1 MNFDR
6 VLAQVTKPSRYCGNE
21 FNVIKKEWDTAA
33 LRMVLAFPDLYE
45 IGMSHQGLQ
54 ILYHLV
60 NRQPGW
66 LAERVYAPDRD
77 LEELLRAQ
85 GLPLFSLES
94 RRPLAE
100 FDILGITLPYE
111 LCYTNILTILDLAGM
126 PFKATAR
133 DERFP
138 LVLGGGPCAFHP
150 EPVADFF
157 DAILLGDGEEAIVEI
172 ADCVATAKAEG
183 LGREE
188 LLHRLATIAGIYVPR
203 FFEPRYDGAGAF
215 AGVAP
220 LRPGYTRVRRRVLP
234 SLGEV
239 PVAEAPLVP
248 TTRIVHDRLGIEI
261 ARGCTRGCRFCQA
274 GIIYRPVRER
284 SPEQVLELAQRG
296 IEATGFEE
304 MALLSLSTGDYAC
317 LGDLLVRLM
326 DLLVPERVSV
336 SMPSLRVGTLTPA
349 IMEQI
354 RRVRKTGFTLAPEA
368 GTDRLRQVINK
379 GITEEDLLA
388 ATTAAFRLGWK
399 LIKLY
404 FMCGLPTETEED
416 LAAIPELAWKVLRTS
431 PGGGR
436 QVTVSAAVFVPKPHT
451 VFEREPQLGI
461 EEGLRRLHLMRD
473 RLKGRSFSFK
483 WHDPRQSYLE
493 GVLCRGDRRLS
504 AVLEA
509 AWQGGARLDAW
520 SDFFNLDLWRQAALG
535 AGIDLDRYLARR
547 EPGEPLPWD
556 HLDAGVRPE
565 FLAEELAKAHKGEY
579 TPDCRVHGCQ
589 GCGLCDFKT
598 VKPVVYREADAAA
611 MAPAVAVPSP
621 RTGEGNG
628 QPEKFVYRLDYARQD
643 EARLLSHLELIQ
655 VIFRAFRRAHLPLH
669 YSQGFNPTPKV
680 SFGPALPLG
689 TASLAEYLYVE
700 LTEPL
705 GNLAMWQARLNQ
717 ELPAGLTVE
726 GVALASGDQPQ
737 RLLQGYEIT
746 LPRPPEAAAF
756 ERLLN
761 SEQFVITVLR
771 KGQSREIDVRPQLH
785 HLAVRAGG
793 VVELAM
799 WSETGRAAVKPME
812 LLREVLALPPQE
824 VYGARIVKVWSREEE
839 QQAVRTCFPAACGRF
854 RDGSLVSAR
863 DTIPEV

>member
-1 MNFDR
+1 MNLDT
-6 VLAQVTKPSRYCGNE
+6 VLAQVAKPSRYCGNE
-21 FNVIKKEWDTAA
+21 FNAIKKEWETAA

-60 NRQPGW
+60 NRRPEW

-77 LEELLRAQ
+77 LERLLRQ
-85 GLPLFSLES
+85 EGLPLFSLES
-94 RRPLAE
+94 RRPLAD

-111 LCYTNILTILDLAGM
+111 LCYTNILTILELAGL
-126 PFKATAR
+126 PFRAVER

-138 LVLGGGPCAFHP
+138 LVIGGGPCAFHP

-157 DAILLGDGEEAIVEI
+157 DAILLGDGEEAIGEI
-172 ADCVATAKAEG
+172 ADCVATAKSEG
-183 LGREE
+183 IGREE
-188 LLHRLATIAGIYVPR
+188 LLVRLATIPGLYVPR
-203 FFEPRYDGAGAF
+203 FFEPHYDASGAF
-215 AGVAP
+215 AGVSP
-220 LRPGYTRVRRRVLP
+220 LRPEQPTVRRRILP
-234 SLGEV
+234 RLDLV
-239 PVAEAPLVP
+239 PPSAAPLVP
-248 TTRIVHDRLGIEI
+248 TTRIVHDRLGVEI

-284 SPEQVLELAQRG
+284 SPEQVLELAQQG
-296 IEATGFEE
+296 IDATGFEE

-326 DLLVPERVSV
+326 DRLTPARVSV
-336 SMPSLRVGTLTPA
+336 SMPSMRVGTLTPQ

-388 ATTAAFRLGWK
+388 TTGAAFRLGWK

-416 LAAIPELAWKVLRTS
+416 IAAIPELAWKVLRTS

-451 VFEREPQLGI
+451 PFEREPQLGI

-473 RLKGRSFSFK
+473 RLRGRSFSFK

-504 AVLEA
+504 AVIEA
-509 AWQGGARLDAW
+509 AWQAGARLDAW
-520 SDFFNLDLWRQAALG
+520 SDFLDLELWRRAAAQAGL
-535 AGIDLDRYLARR
+535 DLDQYLCRR
-547 EPGEPLPWD
+547 SPEAPLPWD
-556 HLDAGVRPE
+556 HLDAGVDPQ
-565 FLAEELAKAHKGEY
+565 FFAAELAKAQQGEY

-598 VKPVVYREADAAA
+598 IRPVVHRPSTEAG
-611 MAPAVAVPSP
+611 APAITPAGAEKEQSA
-621 RTGEGNG
+621 
-628 QPEKFVYRLDYARQD
+628 KFVYRLDYARQD

-655 VIFRAFRRAHLPLH
+655 VMFRAFRRAHLPLR

-689 TASLAEYLYVE
+689 TASRAEYLYIEV
-700 LTEPL
+700 TEPL
-705 GNLAMWQARLNQ
+705 EKLAAWQARLNQ
-717 ELPAGLTVE
+717 ELPEGIRVEAMAGAT
-726 GVALASGDQPQ
+726 GDQPQ
-737 RLLQGYEIT
+737 RLLQGYEVT
-746 LPRPPEAAAF
+746 LLTVPAATSFA
-756 ERLLN
+756 RLLE
-761 SEQFVITVLR
+761 SEQFVITVVR
-771 KGQSREIDVRPQLH
+771 KGKERAIDARPQVH
-785 HLAVRAGG
+785 GLAVRPDG
-793 VVELAM
+793 VVEMAL

-812 LLREVLALPPQE
+812 LLREVLRLSPQE
-824 VYGARIVKVWSREEE
+824 VYGARIVKVWSREE
-839 QQAVRTCFPAACGRF
+839 
-854 RDGSLVSAR
+854 
-863 DTIPEV
+863 

>member
-6 VLAQVTKPSRYCGNE
+6 VLAQVAKPSRYCGNE
-21 FNVIKKEWDTAA
+21 FNAVRKEWDAAA

-60 NRQPGW
+60 NRQPEW

-77 LEELLRAQ
+77 LERVLREE

-111 LCYTNILTILDLAGM
+111 LCYTNILTILDMAGL
-126 PFKATAR
+126 PFRAIER

-138 LVLGGGPCAFHP
+138 LVIGGGPCAFHP

-157 DAILLGDGEEAIVEI
+157 DAILLGDGEEAIGEI
-172 ADCVATAKAEG
+172 AGCVAQAKEEG

-188 LLHRLATIAGIYVPR
+188 LLVRLAAIPGIYVPR
-203 FFEPRYDGAGAF
+203 FFAPRYDDSGAF
-215 AGVAP
+215 AGIIP
-220 LRPGYTRVRRRVLP
+220 LRPEYPKVRRRILP
-234 SLGEV
+234 RLDAV
-239 PVAEAPLVP
+239 PPPEAPLVP

-284 SPEQVLELAQRG
+284 SPEQVLDLARQG

-317 LGDLLVRLM
+317 LGDLLIRLM
-326 DLLVPERVSV
+326 DALTPERVSV
-336 SMPSLRVGTLTPA
+336 SMPSMRVGTLTPA

-379 GITEEDLLA
+379 GITEADLLA
-388 ATTAAFRLGWK
+388 ATGAAFGLGWK
-399 LIKLY
+399 QIKLY

-416 LAAIPELAWKVLRTS
+416 IAAIPELAWKVLRTS

-451 VFEREPQLGI
+451 PFEREPQLSV

-473 RLKGRSFSFK
+473 RLKGRAFSFK

-504 AVLEA
+504 RVVEA

-520 SDFFNLDLWRQAALG
+520 SDFLNLDLWQRVAQELG
-535 AGIDLDRYLARR
+535 LDLGQYLARR
-547 EPGEPLPWD
+547 APGAPLPWD
-556 HLDAGVRPE
+556 HLDAGVDPQ
-565 FLAEELAKAHKGEY
+565 FFAEELVKAEKGEY

-598 VKPVVYREADAAA
+598 VRPVVCRGAADAPP
-611 MAPAVAVPSP
+611 APAAAAPAP
-621 RTGEGNG
+621 GTGQDKG
-628 QPEKFVYRLDYARQD
+628 QPAKFVYRLDYARRG
-643 EARLLSHLELIQ
+643 ESRLLSHLELIQ
-655 VIFRAFRRAHLPLH
+655 VIFRAFRRAHLPLL
-669 YSQGFNPTPKV
+669 YSRGFNPTPKV

-689 TASLAEYLYVE
+689 TESLAEYLYIEVG
-700 LTEPL
+700 EPL
-705 GNLAMWQARLNQ
+705 GNLTVWQARLNQ
-717 ELPAGLTVE
+717 ELPAGLSVE
-726 GVALASGDQPQ
+726 VMAPASGDQPQ
-737 RLLQGYEIT
+737 RLLQGYEVS
-746 LPRPPEAAAF
+746 LPARPAAESF
-756 ERLLN
+756 VRLLN
-761 SEQFVITVLR
+761 SPQFVITVQR
-771 KGQSREIDVRPQLH
+771 KGRERAIDVRPQVR
-785 HLAVRAGG
+785 HLGVRSDG
-793 VVELAM
+793 VVEMTL
-799 WSETGRAAVKPME
+799 WSETGRAGVKPME
-812 LLREVLALPPQE
+812 LLREVLGLSPE
-824 VYGARIVKVWSREEE
+824 EMFGTRVIKVWSREE
-839 QQAVRTCFPAACGRF
+839 
-854 RDGSLVSAR
+854 
-863 DTIPEV
+863 

>member
-1 MNFDR
+1 MNLDR
-6 VLAQVTKPSRYCGNE
+6 VLAQVNKPSRYCGNE
-21 FNVIKKEWDTAA
+21 FNVVKKEWEKAA
-33 LRMVLAFPDLYE
+33 LRVALAFPDLYE

-60 NRQPGW
+60 NRQPEW
-66 LAERVYAPDRD
+66 LAERVYAPDLD
-77 LEELLRAQ
+77 LERVLREE

-100 FDILGITLPYE
+100 FDLLGITLPYE
-111 LCYTNILTILDLAGM
+111 LCYTNILTILDLGGLPLRAVE
-126 PFKATAR
+126 R
-133 DERFP
+133 DGRFP
-138 LVLGGGPCAFHP
+138 LVIGGGPCAFHP

-157 DAILLGDGEEAIVEI
+157 DAILLGDGEEAIGEI
-172 ADCVATAKAEG
+172 CACVAQAKREG
-183 LGREE
+183 VGREE
-188 LLHRLATIAGIYVPR
+188 VLVRLAAISGLYVPR
-203 FFEPRYDGAGAF
+203 FFAPRYDDSGAF
-215 AGVAP
+215 AGITP
-220 LRPGYTRVRRRVLP
+220 LRPDYARVRRRILP
-234 SLGEV
+234 ALDMV
-239 PVAEAPLVP
+239 PAAEAPLVP
-248 TTRIVHDRLGIEI
+248 TTRIVHDRLGVEI

-284 SPEQVLELAQRG
+284 APEQVLALARQG

-326 DLLVPERVSV
+326 DSLTPERVSV
-336 SMPSLRVGTLTPA
+336 SMPSMRVGTLTPA

-388 ATTAAFRLGWK
+388 TTGAAFRLGWK

-416 LAAIPELAWKVLRTS
+416 IAAIPELAWKVLRTS

-451 VFEREPQLGI
+451 PFEREPQLGI
-461 EEGLRRLHLMRD
+461 EEGLARLHRMRD

-493 GVLCRGDRRLS
+493 GVLCRGDRRLA
-504 AVLEA
+504 AVVEA
-509 AWQGGARLDAW
+509 AWRSGARLDAW
-520 SDFFNLDLWRQAALG
+520 SDFLDLNLWRQAATE
-535 AGIDLDRYLARR
+535 AGLDLDHYLARR
-547 EPGEPLPWD
+547 APEAPLPWD
-556 HLDAGVRPE
+556 HLDVGVGPE
-565 FLAEELAKAHKGEY
+565 FFANELAKAHKGEY

-589 GCGLCDFKT
+589 GCGLCDFKR
-598 VKPVVYREADAAA
+598 VKPVVHREMAETE
-611 MAPAVAVPSP
+611 APAVATPI
-621 RTGEGNG
+621 RGAAGEGEG
-628 QPEKFVYRLDYARQD
+628 QPAKFVYRLDYARRG

-655 VIFRAFRRAHLPLH
+655 VIFRAFRRAHLSLL

-689 TASLAEYLYVE
+689 TESLAEYLFIE
-700 LTEPL
+700 LAEPL
-705 GNLAMWQARLNQ
+705 GNLVVWQARLNQ
-717 ELPAGLTVE
+717 ELPAGITVE
-726 GVALASGDQPQ
+726 GLAPATGEQPQ

-746 LPRPPEAAAF
+746 LPTPPDAASF
-756 ERLLN
+756 GRLLN
-761 SEQFVITVLR
+761 SEQFVMTVQR
-771 KGQSREIDVRPQLH
+771 KGKDRAIDVRPQVH
-785 HLAVRAGG
+785 SLALRPDG
-793 VVELAM
+793 VVELAL

-812 LLREVLALPPQE
+812 LVRELVQLPLRELHGSRV
-824 VYGARIVKVWSREEE
+824 VKVWSREEK
-839 QQAVRTCFPAACGRF
+839 
-854 RDGSLVSAR
+854 
-863 DTIPEV
+863 

>member
-6 VLAQVTKPSRYCGNE
+6 VLAQVAKPSRYCGNE
-21 FNVIKKEWDTAA
+21 FNVVKKEWEGAA

-60 NRQPGW
+60 NRRPEW

-77 LEELLRAQ
+77 LERVLREE

-94 RRPLAE
+94 RRPLVE
-100 FDILGITLPYE
+100 FDVLGITLPYE
-111 LCYTNILTILDLAGM
+111 LCYTNILTILDLAGL
-126 PFKATAR
+126 PFRAVER
-133 DERFP
+133 DERYP
-138 LVLGGGPCAFHP
+138 LVIGGGPCAFHP

-172 ADCVATAKAEG
+172 AACVACAKQEG

-188 LLHRLATIAGIYVPR
+188 LLVRLAAIPGIYVPR
-203 FFEPRYDGAGAF
+203 FFAPRYDESGIF
-215 AGVAP
+215 AGITP
-220 LRPGYTRVRRRVLP
+220 LRPEYPKVRRRVLA
-234 SLGEV
+234 SFDAV
-239 PVAEAPLVP
+239 PTAEAPLVP
-248 TTRIVHDRLGIEI
+248 TTRIVHDRLGVEI

-284 SPEQVLELAQRG
+284 SPEQVLALARQG
-296 IEATGFEE
+296 IDATGFEE

-317 LGDLLVRLM
+317 LGDLLIRLM
-326 DLLVPERVSV
+326 DMLTPERVSV
-336 SMPSLRVGTLTPA
+336 SMPSMRVGTLTPQ

-379 GITEEDLLA
+379 GITEPDLLD
-388 ATTAAFRLGWK
+388 ATGAAFRLGWK

-416 LAAIPELAWKVLRTS
+416 VAAIPELAWKVLRTS

-451 VFEREPQLGI
+451 PFEREPQLSI
-461 EEGLRRLHLMRD
+461 EEGVRRLHLMRD
-473 RLKGRSFSFK
+473 RLRGRSFSFK

-504 AVLEA
+504 QVVER

-520 SDFFNLDLWRQAALG
+520 TDYF
-535 AGIDLDRYLARR
+535 DLDRWREAAVAAGLDLDQYLARR
-547 EPGEPLPWD
+547 GPEDPLPWD
-556 HLDAGVRPE
+556 HLDAGVGPE
-565 FLAEELAKAHKGEY
+565 FFAEELAKAHQGEY

-598 VKPVVYREADAAA
+598 IKPVVHRPVEGEA
-611 MAPAVAVPSP
+611 AVPAALVAAP
-621 RTGEGNG
+621 GVPEEG
-628 QPEKFVYRLDYARQD
+628 QPAKFVYRLDYARRQ
-643 EARLLSHLELIQ
+643 EARLLSHLELLQ
-655 VIFRAFRRAHLPLH
+655 VLFRAFRRAQLPLH

-689 TASLAEYLYVE
+689 TESLAEYLFVE
-700 LTEPL
+700 TTEPL
-705 GNLAMWQARLNQ
+705 SNLAAWQARLNQ
-717 ELPAGLTVE
+717 ELPEGLSVE
-726 GVALASGDQPQ
+726 AMALATGDQPQ
-737 RLLQGYEIT
+737 RMLHGYAVT
-746 LPRPPEAAAF
+746 LPVAPDAGVLA
-756 ERLLN
+756 RLLD
-761 SEQFVITVLR
+761 SAQFVMTVQR
-771 KGQSREIDVRPQLH
+771 KGKDRAIDVRPQVQH
-785 HLAVRAGG
+785 AGVRPDG
-793 VVELAM
+793 VVELAL

-812 LLREVLALPPQE
+812 LLREVLQLSPQD
-824 VYGARIVKVWSREEE
+824 VYGARIVKVWSREE
-839 QQAVRTCFPAACGRF
+839 
-854 RDGSLVSAR
+854 
-863 DTIPEV
+863 

>member
-1 MNFDR
+1 MNFDK
-6 VLAQVTKPSRYCGNE
+6 VLAQVVKPSRYGGNE
-21 FNVIKKEWDTAA
+21 FNAVKKDWDTAA

-45 IGMSHQGLQ
+45 IGMSHQGVQ

-60 NRQPGW
+60 NRQPDY

-77 LEELLRAQ
+77 LEELLRKE

-111 LCYTNILTILDLAGM
+111 LCYTNILTILDLAGL
-126 PFKATAR
+126 PFRATER
-133 DERFP
+133 DERLP
-138 LVLGGGPCAFHP
+138 LVIGGGPCAFHA

-157 DAILLGDGEEAIVEI
+157 DAILLGDGEEAIGEI
-172 ADCVATAKAEG
+172 ADCVAAAKRDRI
-183 LGREE
+183 GREE
-188 LLHRLATIAGIYVPR
+188 LLGRLAAIPGLYVPR
-203 FFEPRYDGAGAF
+203 FFAPQYDGAGWF
-215 AGVAP
+215 AGIVP
-220 LRPGYTRVRRRVLP
+220 LRPGYATVRRRILP
-234 SLGEV
+234 RLDSV
-239 PVAEAPLVP
+239 PAAVAPLVP
-248 TTRIVHDRLGIEI
+248 TTRIVHDRLGVEI

-284 SPEQVLELAQRG
+284 SPEQVLELAQQG
-296 IEATGFEE
+296 IDATGFEE
-304 MALLSLSTGDYAC
+304 LALLSLSTGDYAC

-326 DLLVPERVSV
+326 DRLTPERVSV
-336 SMPSLRVGTLTPA
+336 SMPSMRVGTLTPQ

-388 ATTAAFRLGWK
+388 TTAAAFRLGWK

-404 FMCGLPTETEED
+404 FMCGLPTETEAD

-451 VFEREPQLGI
+451 PFEREPQLGV
-461 EEGLRRLHLMRD
+461 EEGLRRLHAMRAQL
-473 RLKGRSFSFK
+473 RGRSFQFK

-504 AVLEA
+504 VVVEG
-509 AWQGGARLDAW
+509 AWRSGARLDAW
-520 SDFFNLDLWRQAALG
+520 TDYFNLDTWQRVAQAA
-535 AGIDLDRYLARR
+535 GIELDRYLARR
-547 EPGEPLPWD
+547 SPEEPLPWD
-556 HLDAGVRPE
+556 HLDAGVAPE
-565 FLAEELAKAHKGEY
+565 FFADELAKAQRGEY

-598 VKPVVYREADAAA
+598 VKPVVYRASAEAAVSP
-611 MAPAVAVPSP
+611 PAEAKAEA
-621 RTGEGNG
+621 GERR
-628 QPEKFVYRLDYARQD
+628 PAKFVYRLDYHRQG
-643 EARLLSHLELIQ
+643 ESRLLSHLELIQ

-689 TASLAEYLYVE
+689 TESRAEYLYIEV
-700 LTEPL
+700 TEPL
-705 GNLAMWQARLNQ
+705 GNLSLWQTRLNQ

-726 GVALASGDQPQ
+726 TMALANGEQPQ
-737 RLLQGYEIT
+737 RLLQGYEVT
-746 LPRPPEAAAF
+746 LPTVPAAEPFA
-756 ERLLN
+756 RLLD
-761 SEQFVITVLR
+761 SAQFVITVQR
-771 KGQSREIDVRPQLH
+771 KGRERAIDVRPQVH
-785 HLAVRAGG
+785 HLGVRPDG
-793 VVELAM
+793 VVEMVL
-799 WSETGRAAVKPME
+799 WSETGRAAVKPLE
-812 LLREVLALPPQE
+812 LLRDVLQLPMQE
-824 VYGARIVKVWSREEE
+824 LYGARIVKVWSREENE
-839 QQAVRTCFPAACGRF
+839 GESCQPNC
-854 RDGSLVSAR
+854 
-863 DTIPEV
+863 